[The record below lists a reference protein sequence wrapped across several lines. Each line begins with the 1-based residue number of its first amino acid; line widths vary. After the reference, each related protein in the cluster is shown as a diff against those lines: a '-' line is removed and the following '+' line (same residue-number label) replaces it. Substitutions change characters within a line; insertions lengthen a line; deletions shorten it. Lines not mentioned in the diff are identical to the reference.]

1 MVGLFAQDVLEVLP
15 EAVKPGPFDNKDG
28 ISNSLMDI
36 SDERLNIPMK
46 GNVESLNVSSSAS
59 VILFEVVRQRFR

>member
-1 MVGLFAQDVLEVLP
+1 
-15 EAVKPGPFDNKDG
+15 
-28 ISNSLMDI
+28 MDI